1 MNLIVT
7 SGYLTISPNSSSLQ
21 SQKKIIIFYFFFFFF
36 LRNPFEQRFRYVL
49 LFHSLKFTRS
59 KVSLNFSKLFKPL
72 ENLEKF
78 FKSLEKLSIIS
89 LRPLKNLKCRDT
101 RKKWKRTKENR
112 IWENEVWNE
121 LDIISIYRWKI
132 CNSLSSSND
141 IASKYWESR
150 VTIIDW
156 APGMQSRKYKLTRSR
171 VVDTPGESRFN
182 TRTVFLD
189 KVFCRL

>member
-1 MNLIVT
+1 MEKNERKNLRKRSTKRI
-7 SGYLTISPNSSSLQ
+7 GYNFNL
-21 SQKKIIIFYFFFFFF
+21 
-36 LRNPFEQRFRYVL
+36 
-49 LFHSLKFTRS
+49 SLKDMQF
-59 KVSLNFSKLFKPL
+59 VSYFVFS
-72 ENLEKF
+72 
-78 FKSLEKLSIIS
+78 IS

-150 VTIIDW
+150 VTIIDC